1 VSHPPH
7 QNSLADK
14 MALHTYKKKSFLFIK
29 AICFIC
35 MLSFSFFASA
45 QSSKKVLKEAKPN
58 TKEFVIS
65 YAIVV
70 KGDKINDIAET
81 YNGGLKTAFVK
92 NDIVRL
98 RLVSLMRMQSI
109 FYNNKKGLTKKNA
122 TILKESGK
130 DRLKMYLNAKEW
142 KKFNAKYDGLRC
154 DVFKEDTVRILDK
167 LCSKAIITT
176 KDSTTLTAYFLP
188 NLKSKA
194 LAAAEPLFA
203 QIPGLVMKY
212 IYTKGN
218 KSIEYT
224 ATSLK
229 FAPIAASVFSIPNK
243 DLVTIKYVPGAT
255 ENIAA
260 NLNDDGSEDD
270 ATEEEETEMTPAG
283 TPATTPKPDSLKAI
297 VPIPDS
303 LKVAPPA
310 NPK

>member
-1 VSHPPH
+1 MV
-7 QNSLADK
+7 L
-14 MALHTYKKKSFLFIK
+14 LIYKKKYFLFIK
-29 AICFIC
+29 AICFIW
-35 MLSFSFFASA
+35 MLSFSFLATA
-45 QSSKKVLKEAKPN
+45 QYSKKVLKENKPN

-81 YNGGLKTAFVK
+81 YNGGLKTTFVK
-92 NDIVRL
+92 NDVVRL

-109 FYNNKKGLTKKNA
+109 FYNNKKGLKIKNA

-142 KKFNAKYDGLRC
+142 KKFNAKYDSLHC
-154 DVFKEDTVRILDK
+154 DIYKEDTVRILDK
-167 LCSKAIITT
+167 LCTKAIITT
-176 KDSTTLTAYFLP
+176 KDSTKLTAYFLP
-188 NLKSKA
+188 GLKCKA

-203 QIPGLVMKY
+203 SIPGLVVKY

-229 FAPIAASVFSIPNK
+229 FAPIAASVFSIPSK
-243 DLVTIKYVPGAT
+243 DVTSIKYVPGAT
-255 ENIAA
+255 GNIAS
-260 NLNDDGSEDD
+260 NLNEDGTEDD
-270 ATEEEETEMTPAG
+270 ATEEEETEMPPAG
-283 TPATTPKPDSLKAI
+283 NAKTDSLRI
-297 VPIPDS
+297 TRPT
-303 LKVAPPA
+303 PPV

>member
-1 VSHPPH
+1 MVLLTI
-7 QNSLADK
+7 N
-14 MALHTYKKKSFLFIK
+14 KKYFLFIK

-35 MLSFSFFASA
+35 TLLFCFTANA
-45 QSSKKVLKEAKPN
+45 QSSKKVLKEVKPN

-65 YAIVV
+65 YAIVI
-70 KGDKINDIAET
+70 KGDKVNDIAET

-122 TILKESGK
+122 AILKESGK
-130 DRLKMYLNAKEW
+130 DKLKMYLNAKEW

-154 DVFKEDTVRILDK
+154 DVYKDDTVRILDK
-167 LCSKAIITT
+167 LCTKAIITT

-188 NLKSKA
+188 NFKSKA
-194 LAAAEPLFA
+194 LTAAEPLFA
-203 QIPGLVMKY
+203 QVPGLVMKY
-212 IYTKGN
+212 IYTKEN

-229 FAPIAASVFSIPNK
+229 FAPIAASVFAIPNK
-243 DLVTIKYVPGAT
+243 DLVTIKYVQGAK
-255 ENIAA
+255 ENIAT
-260 NLNDDGSEDD
+260 NMEDGDGEDD
-270 ATEEEETEMTPAG
+270 ATEEEETEMAPAG
-283 TPATTPKPDSLKAI
+283 TPKPDSLKTI
-297 VPIPDS
+297 VPKMDS
-303 LKVAPPA
+303 IKVAPPV

>member
-1 VSHPPH
+1 
-7 QNSLADK
+7 
-14 MALHTYKKKSFLFIK
+14 MALLTYQKSTSLLMK
-29 AICFIC
+29 AIGLIG
-35 MLSFSFFASA
+35 MLSFSFLAQA
-45 QSSKKVLKEAKPN
+45 QSSKKVLKEVKPN

-109 FYNNKKGLTKKNA
+109 FYNNKKGLKTKNA

-142 KKFNAKYDGLRC
+142 KKFNAKYDSLHC
-154 DVFKEDTVRILDK
+154 DIYKDDTIRILDK
-167 LCSKAIITT
+167 LCTKAIITT
-176 KDSTTLTAYFLP
+176 KDSTKLTAYFLP
-188 NLKSKA
+188 GLKSKA
-194 LAAAEPLFA
+194 LAAAEPLFGLV
-203 QIPGLVMKY
+203 PGLVMRY
-212 IYTKGN
+212 TYTKEN

-229 FAPIAASVFSIPNK
+229 FASIAPSVFSIPAK
-243 DLVTIKYVPGAT
+243 DVVTIKYVPGAK
-255 ENIAA
+255 ENIAT
-260 NLNDDGSEDD
+260 NMEGDDNEDD
-270 ATEEEETEMTPAG
+270 ATEEEETEMVPAG
-283 TPATTPKPDSLKAI
+283 TPKLDSLKATLPKPDSI
-297 VPIPDS
+297 
-303 LKVAPPA
+303 KVAPPV

>member
-1 VSHPPH
+1 MV
-7 QNSLADK
+7 L
-14 MALHTYKKKSFLFIK
+14 LTYKKKSFLLLK
-29 AICFIC
+29 AICFVY
-35 MLSFSFFASA
+35 MLTFQFFANA
-45 QSSKKVLKEAKPN
+45 QSSKKNLKEAKPN
-58 TKEFVIS
+58 SKEFVIS

-70 KGDKINDIAET
+70 KGDKVNDIAET
-81 YNGGLKTAFVK
+81 YNGGIKTAFVK

-122 TILKESGK
+122 AILKESGK
-130 DRLKMYLNAKEW
+130 DRTKMYFNTNEW
-142 KKFNAKYDGLRC
+142 KKFNAKYTGTRC
-154 DVFKEDTVRILDK
+154 DVYKEDTVRILDK
-167 LCSKAIITT
+167 LCTKAIITT
-176 KDSTTLTAYFLP
+176 KDSTTLTAYYLP

-203 QIPGLVMKY
+203 LVPGLVMKY

-229 FAPIAASVFSIPNK
+229 FSPIAASVFSIPNK
-243 DLVTIKYVPGAT
+243 GLVTIKYVPGAS

-260 NLNDDGSEDD
+260 NLDEEDD
-270 ATEEEETEMTPAG
+270 DDTTEEEETEMTPAG
-283 TPATTPKPDSLKAI
+283 TPVSTPKTDSLKAI
-297 VPIPDS
+297 LPIRDS
-303 LKVAPPA
+303 IKVVPPA

>member
-1 VSHPPH
+1 MV
-7 QNSLADK
+7 LE
-14 MALHTYKKKSFLFIK
+14 TYKKKSFLFFK
-29 AICFIC
+29 AICFMC
-35 MLSFSFFASA
+35 MLSLSFIAKA
-45 QSSKKVLKEAKPN
+45 QSPKKNIKEVKPN
-58 TKEFVIS
+58 AKEFVIS

-70 KGDKINDIAET
+70 KGDKVNDIAET

-109 FYNNKKGLTKKNA
+109 FYNNKKGLKTKNV
-122 TILKESGK
+122 TIIKESGK

-142 KKFNAKYDGLRC
+142 KKFNAKYDSIRC
-154 DVFKEDTVRILDK
+154 DVYKEDTVRILDK
-167 LCSKAIITT
+167 LCIKAIITT
-176 KDSTTLTAYFLP
+176 KDSTKLTAYFLP
-188 NLKSKA
+188 GLKSKA

-203 QIPGLVMKY
+203 PIPGLVMKY

-224 ATSLK
+224 ANSVK
-229 FAPIAASVFSIPNK
+229 FAPIATSVFSIPSK
-243 DLVTIKYVPGAT
+243 DLVTVKYVPGAK

-260 NLNDDGSEDD
+260 KLDDDDTDDD

-283 TPATTPKPDSLKAI
+283 TAKPDSLKAI
-297 VPIPDS
+297 IPISDS